1 MKVYYLSKTN
11 GSAKKL
17 EERIYVITFF
27 VSETS
32 WPLNEKMNLFKY
44 VRDKSSY
51 SLASGL
57 E

>member
-17 EERIYVITFF
+17 EESIYVITFF

-51 SLASGL
+51 CLASGL